1 MTCAHWHVI
10 DRWDGWCNRFQ
21 KYKYDSG
28 TCDKHVPVKIEPID
42 KLTDQTKDKLTDQTK
57 DKLKNPPQPVDK
69 EEYFS

>member
-1 MTCAHWHVI
+1 MTCVHWHVI
-10 DRWDGWCNRFQ
+10 DRWNGWCNRFQ

-28 TCDKHVPVKIEPID
+28 TCDKHVPVKIELI
-42 KLTDQTKDKLTDQTK
+42 